1 MINEIKNIG
10 KIIDIVKDKFGNIV
24 YEAWKKLLA
33 SGLLPLTLN
42 KCKGVDLVDYKIYGE
57 SVQDGEPTP
66 EAPIE
71 VESVGDRTKNLFNND
86 TSLLGQITYYGSS
99 GNTGIRIGYKILLPP
114 GTYTIHAEGTPNVQY
129 IYGIINSANN
139 EYISGVN
146 IVVHNSL
153 YTITFTINE
162 GDILYLYNGSSN
174 LNVAPAIEL
183 FNSFNIQIEEGTIA
197 TDYEPYGKYKIP
209 VKVSSKN
216 LLLGDVLKASS
227 YGGFY
232 GSTHPT
238 DYKLPFIEANKTYT
252 ISFDYSNNSE
262 SYYYL
267 MKRKDD
273 ENIIVRYLTSIDSH
287 NGKHTYTF
295 TAEEDAEYYFYGNN
309 PIYLSNFIANTTYL
323 QIEEGTEATEFDG
336 YASINNIY
344 INEPLRKIGDYA
356 DYIDFEA
363 GQVVRKIYTE
373 FIAKVNSVSRLA
385 GTYSLFLSPISKKPY
400 LINIGTTGN
409 DVIGFVLSNKFIKH
423 NETYGELVY
432 HGGYIQTY
440 LTSGG
445 SYRVAYSFNDSSINT
460 VELAQEKIGD
470 GFEVNY
476 VLETPDPQ
484 PIELPNIPTFKGTTI
499 LSIDSNVS
507 SSYMEAVYIGKGKL
521 QLLAEEDNLIL
532 NDILAT
538 DTETDLNITNTEI
551 NEILDEIIGG

>member
-232 GSTHPT
+232 GS
-238 DYKLPFIEANKTYT
+238 
-252 ISFDYSNNSE
+252 SQNSIWGE
-262 SYYYL
+262 
-267 MKRKDD
+267 
-273 ENIIVRYLTSIDSH
+273 
-287 NGKHTYTF
+287 
-295 TAEEDAEYYFYGNN
+295 
-309 PIYLSNFIANTTYL
+309 
-323 QIEEGTEATEFDG
+323 
-336 YASINNIY
+336 ASIM
-344 INEPLRKIGDYA
+344 A
-356 DYIDFEA
+356 A
-363 GQVVRKIYTE
+363 GP
-373 FIAKVNSVSRLA
+373 N
-385 GTYSLFLSPISKKPY
+385 
-400 LINIGTTGN
+400 
-409 DVIGFVLSNKFIKH
+409 FV
-423 NETYGELVY
+423 
-432 HGGYIQTY
+432 
-440 LTSGG
+440 
-445 SYRVAYSFNDSSINT
+445 
-460 VELAQEKIGD
+460 
-470 GFEVNY
+470 
-476 VLETPDPQ
+476 PP
-484 PIELPNIPTFKGTTI
+484 P
-499 LSIDSNVS
+499 
-507 SSYMEAVYIGKGKL
+507 
-521 QLLAEEDNLIL
+521 
-532 NDILAT
+532 
-538 DTETDLNITNTEI
+538 
-551 NEILDEIIGG
+551 